1 MPLSDLLARP
11 WAESQLVLE
20 AAGISYEIVQTRA
33 SRDFFGVDEQQ
44 LYVLRIRDL
53 GACVQIALAPAPLR
67 SDTVAAYEKTI

>member
-33 SRDFFGVDEQQ
+33 SRDFFW
-44 LYVLRIRDL
+44 
-53 GACVQIALAPAPLR
+53 
-67 SDTVAAYEKTI
+67 S